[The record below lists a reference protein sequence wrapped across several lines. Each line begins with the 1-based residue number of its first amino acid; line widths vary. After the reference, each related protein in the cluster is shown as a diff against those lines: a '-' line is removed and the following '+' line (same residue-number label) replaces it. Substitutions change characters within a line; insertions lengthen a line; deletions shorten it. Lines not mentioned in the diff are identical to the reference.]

1 MARTIIFDLSE
12 VLISGLVGIEKVL
25 SRELA
30 LPEDKILPCFGGS
43 WLEELLVGDISEET
57 YLTRIVAREK
67 WPIDVARLK
76 AVIRGNFH
84 HQVEGT
90 IGLLMELAGRHCLA
104 LLSDNAREW
113 VAYIRSVHPFLEVFQ
128 RTFFSYDLKGLKKD
142 PATFSA
148 VLDAM
153 SASPG
158 ECLFIDDNPL
168 NVSAAESAGIP
179 SIHFLSAEQLAAELD
194 GKLLSS

>member
-1 MARTIIFDLSE
+1 MVRTIIFDLSE

-30 LPEDKILPCFGGS
+30 LPEDEILPCFVGN

-57 YLTRIVAREK
+57 YLTRIVAREE

-76 AVIRGNFH
+76 AVIRSNFH
-84 HQVEGT
+84 HQVKGT
-90 IGLLMELAGRHCLA
+90 IDLLMDLAGCHHLA

-113 VAYIRSVHPFLEVFQ
+113 VSYVRSVHPFLEVFQ

-179 SIHFLSAEQLAAELD
+179 SVHFVGAEQLAAELD